1 MHDAT
6 ECGIWGALFEMAR
19 AAGVGIAVDKRKI
32 VTQDIVLRI
41 CDLFGIEPFKTISEG
56 TLVAAV
62 EPRSADTALGAL
74 ASAGIAA
81 SVVGELTPASSGVVV
96 TDETGTRELEH
107 PRTDPFW
114 GTFEEYLAKQAAR
127 GAAPR
132 AR

>member
-1 MHDAT
+1 
-6 ECGIWGALFEMAR
+6 MAR
-19 AAGVGIAVDKRKI
+19 AAGVGLAVDKRKI

-41 CDLFGIEPFKTISEG
+41 CDLFGIDPFRAISEG

-62 EPRSADTALGAL
+62 EPRSADTTLGAL

-81 SVVGELTPASSGVVV
+81 SIVGELTPVSSGVIV

-107 PRTDPFW
+107 PKIDPFW

-127 GAAPR
+127 R
-132 AR
+132 ATPGTR